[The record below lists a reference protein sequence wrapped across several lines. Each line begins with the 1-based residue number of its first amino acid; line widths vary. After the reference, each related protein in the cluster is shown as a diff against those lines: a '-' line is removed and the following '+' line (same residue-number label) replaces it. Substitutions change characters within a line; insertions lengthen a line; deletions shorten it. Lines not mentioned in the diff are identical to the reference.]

1 MQAMKK
7 TSEKSKDSPL
17 ERYMTVLE
25 TIAPFADGLTAAE
38 LEAALDLPKTTVNR
52 LLNVLVGSGMV
63 STRNTRN
70 RTFSLGDRV
79 LRLIQT
85 SPDSGWLPILA
96 ERPLQELADKTAQ
109 SAFISRLDGKDIR
122 SVTCVAP
129 DTPVRTYVMPGM
141 AMPINA
147 AASAKAILAF
157 QPADQLESMINAGLE
172 RFTENTITTRDRFLA
187 ELAATRDR
195 GYALDRAE
203 HVPGLGSIAFPLRP
217 PSDGVTYSVGVTG
230 PIGQVIDQDFESH
243 LVAIRHTALQLGKLL
258 EMRASRA

>member
-1 MQAMKK
+1 MKK
-7 TSEKSKDSPL
+7 TSEMSKDSPL

-25 TIAPFADGLTAAE
+25 TIAPFADGLTAGE

-63 STRNTRN
+63 STQHSRN

-85 SPDSGWLPILA
+85 SPESGWLPILA

-109 SAFISRLDGKDIR
+109 SAFISRLDGRDIR

-157 QPADQLESMINAGLE
+157 QPFDQVESMITAGLE
-172 RFTENTITTRDRFLA
+172 RFTENTIITRDRFLS
-187 ELAATRDR
+187 ELATISDQ

-203 HVPGLGSIAFPLRP
+203 HVPGLGSIAYPILVHGAP
-217 PSDGVTYSVGVTG
+217 VIYSVGVTG
-230 PIGQVIDQDFESH
+230 PIGQVIEQGFDSH
-243 LVAIRHTALQLGKLL
+243 CAAIRHTAAQLGKLL
-258 EMRASRA
+258 EMRGGRA

>member
-1 MQAMKK
+1 MKK
-7 TSEKSKDSPL
+7 TSEMSKDSPL

-63 STRNTRN
+63 SSQNTRN
-70 RTFSLGDRV
+70 RTFSLGNRV
-79 LRLIQT
+79 LKLIQA
-85 SPDSGWLPILA
+85 SPDSGWLPLLA

-157 QPADQLESMINAGLE
+157 QQAGQLEGMLAAGLE

-187 ELAATRDR
+187 ELAATREQ

-203 HVPGLGSIAFPLRP
+203 HVPGLGSIAYPIRVP
-217 PSDGVTYSVGVTG
+217 GAEVIYSVGVTG
-230 PIGQVIDQDFESH
+230 PIGQVLEQGFDSH
-243 LVAIRHTALQLGKLL
+243 SAAIRHTAAQLGKLL
-258 EMRASRA
+258 EMRASRT